1 MEETNNNSSEEGFLL
16 LGFSDQPQLER
27 FLFVII
33 LHFYILSLLGNTAII
48 LVSHLDPKLHT
59 PMYFFLRNLSCG
71 DLCFTSS
78 VAPQLL
84 VTMATEDRSVS
95 YGACVAQLYV
105 AMGLGSSECVL
116 LAVMAYD
123 RYAAVCRPLRYAAV
137 MHPRLCASLAG
148 TAWLSG
154 LVTSLI
160 QCSLTVR
167 LPLCGHRKLDHIFC
181 EVPVLIKLACGDTT
195 VNEAELFVASV
206 VFLIVPVSLI
216 LVSYGFITQAV
227 LRIQSA
233 AGRQKAFGT
242 CSSHLAVVIVFY
254 GTIIFMY
261 LQPAKSSSKN
271 QGKFVS
277 LFYTIVTP
285 LLNPIIYTLRN
296 KDVKAALRALMV
308 GGVLGPGRR
317 DARKTRHPTR
327 RWTAQGTRLLVLP
340 EHPPH
345 RSQGSTL

>member
-1 MEETNNNSSEEGFLL
+1 MEETNNNSSEKGFLL

-33 LHFYILSLLGNTAII
+33 LHFYILNLLGNTAII
-48 LVSHLDPKLHT
+48 LVSYLDPKLHT
-59 PMYFFLRNLSCG
+59 PMYFFLSNLSCV
-71 DLCFTSS
+71 DICFTTS

-84 VTMATEDRSVS
+84 VTMNKTDKTVS
-95 YGACVAQLYV
+95 YGGCVAQLYV
-105 AMGLGSSECVL
+105 AMGLGSSECIL

-123 RYAAVCRPLRYAAV
+123 RYAAVCRPLHYTTI
-137 MHPRLCASLAG
+137 MHPRLCASLASI
-148 TAWLSG
+148 AWLSG

-160 QCSLTVR
+160 QCSLTVQ

-181 EVPVLIKLACGDTT
+181 EVPVLIKLACVDTT
-195 VNEAELFVASV
+195 FNEAELFVASV
-206 VFLIVPVSLI
+206 VFLIVPMSLI
-216 LVSYGFITQAV
+216 LVSYGFITRAV
-227 LRIQSA
+227 LRIKSA

-242 CSSHLAVVIVFY
+242 CSSHLVVVIIFY

-296 KDVKAALRALMV
+296 KDVKGALTVLLTGNALV
-308 GGVLGPGRR
+308 QCHK
-317 DARKTRHPTR
+317 D
-327 RWTAQGTRLLVLP
+327 
-340 EHPPH
+340 
-345 RSQGSTL
+345 